1 MGAQPEH
8 LRAVGHRQALAQPSR
23 ASAIAAEAN
32 CSYTYLPPLR
42 RPAATS
48 SMPAAT
54 KRRLQAADADTTC
67 GFESARVSVP
77 SHSYLTPSAVAI
89 AIAAMVLAVGVGA
102 LGNLLGAAIRGAI
115 VVWDVSLN
123 QCLYYVLGIVLSC

>member
-1 MGAQPEH
+1 M
-8 LRAVGHRQALAQPSR
+8 
-23 ASAIAAEAN
+23 
-32 CSYTYLPPLR
+32 
-42 RPAATS
+42 
-48 SMPAAT
+48 
-54 KRRLQAADADTTC
+54 
-67 GFESARVSVP
+67 P